1 MATAKK
7 TEETLQEKL
16 NFIQTTLNAPK
27 NLYNSFGK
35 YSYRN
40 LEGIL
45 AGVKTLLKETGCT
58 FVLSDDMVDVGGR
71 IYVRSCASISYGG
84 DSIEAYGWAREEESK
99 KGMDSSQ
106 LTGSTSS
113 YARKYAANGLFAID
127 DTIDADGYNTHGK
140 DEVKKPSSNTTTQT
154 SNKPTTQ
161 TSNKP
166 TISDMDAVKKALASN
181 REGTIKM
188 LEKYAITPSQMKE
201 LGLTSKDI

>member
-7 TEETLQEKL
+7 TQETLEEKL
-16 NFIQTTLNAPK
+16 NLIQTTLNAPK

-45 AGVKTLLKETGCT
+45 AGVKPLLKDTGCT
-58 FVLSDDMVDVGGR
+58 FVLSDDMVEVGGR

-84 DSIEAYGWAREEESK
+84 ETIDSYGWAREEESK
-99 KGMDSSQ
+99 KGMDASQ

-140 DEVKKPSSNTTTQT
+140 DEVTKPNNSTAPIP
-154 SNKPTTQ
+154 K
-161 TSNKP
+161 KP
-166 TISDMDAVKKALASN
+166 TISDLSKVKDALKKD
-181 REGTIKM
+181 REATLKM
-188 LEKYAITPSQMKE
+188 LEKYDVTPNQMKE
-201 LGLTSKDI
+201 LGL

>member
-7 TEETLQEKL
+7 TQETLEEKL
-16 NFIQTTLNAPK
+16 NLIQTTLNAPK

-45 AGVKTLLKETGCT
+45 AGVKPLLKDTGCT
-58 FVLSDDMVDVGGR
+58 FVLSDDMVEVGGR

-84 DSIEAYGWAREEESK
+84 ETIESYGWAREEESK
-99 KGMDSSQ
+99 KGMDASQ

-140 DEVKKPSSNTTTQT
+140 DEVTKPNNSTTPT
-154 SNKPTTQ
+154 SK
-161 TSNKP
+161 KP
-166 TISDMDAVKKALASN
+166 TISDLSKVKDALKKD
-181 REGTIKM
+181 REATLNM
-188 LEKYAITPSQMKE
+188 LEKYDITTEQRNE
-201 LGLTSKDI
+201 LGI

>member
-1 MATAKK
+1 MATTKK
-7 TEETLQEKL
+7 TQETLEEKL

-45 AGVKTLLKETGCT
+45 SGVKPLLKETGCT
-58 FVLSDDMVDVGGR
+58 FVLSDDMVDIGGR
-71 IYVRSCASISYGG
+71 IYVRSCATISYGSE
-84 DSIEAYGWAREEESK
+84 SISAYGWAREEENK
-99 KGMDSSQ
+99 KGMDASQ

-140 DEVKKPSSNTTTQT
+140 DEVTKPTTTT
-154 SNKPTTQ
+154 SNKQTT
-161 TSNKP
+161 TSKP
-166 TISDMDAVKKALASN
+166 TITDLSKVKVALQKD
-181 REGTIKM
+181 REGTLKM
-188 LEKYAITPSQMKE
+188 LEKYNVTPEQKKE
-201 LGLTSKDI
+201 LGI

>member
-7 TEETLQEKL
+7 TQETLEEKL
-16 NFIQTTLNAPK
+16 NLIQTTLNAPK

-45 AGVKTLLKETGCT
+45 AGVKPLLKDTGCT
-58 FVLSDDMVDVGGR
+58 FVLSDDMVEVGGR

-84 DSIEAYGWAREEESK
+84 ETIESYGWAREEESK
-99 KGMDSSQ
+99 KGMDASQ

-140 DEVKKPSSNTTTQT
+140 DEVTKPNNSTAPT
-154 SNKPTTQ
+154 SK
-161 TSNKP
+161 KP
-166 TISDMDAVKKALASN
+166 TISDLSKVKDALKKD
-181 REGTIKM
+181 REATLKM
-188 LEKYAITPSQMKE
+188 LEKYDITTEQRKE
-201 LGLTSKDI
+201 LGI

>member
-7 TEETLQEKL
+7 TQETLEEKL
-16 NFIQTTLNAPK
+16 NLIQTTLNAPK

-45 AGVKTLLKETGCT
+45 AGVKPLLKDTGCT
-58 FVLSDDMVDVGGR
+58 FVLSDDMVEVGGR

-84 DSIEAYGWAREEESK
+84 ETIESYGWAREEESK
-99 KGMDSSQ
+99 KGMDASQ

-140 DEVKKPSSNTTTQT
+140 DEVSKPNNSTAPT
-154 SNKPTTQ
+154 SK
-161 TSNKP
+161 KP
-166 TISDMDAVKKALASN
+166 TISDLSKVKDALKKD
-181 REGTIKM
+181 REATLKM
-188 LEKYAITPSQMKE
+188 LEKYDITTEQRKE
-201 LGLTSKDI
+201 LGI

>member
-7 TEETLQEKL
+7 TQETLEEKL
-16 NFIQTTLNAPK
+16 NLIQTTLNAPK

-45 AGVKTLLKETGCT
+45 AGVKPLLKDTGCT
-58 FVLSDDMVDVGGR
+58 FVLSDDMVEVGGR

-84 DSIEAYGWAREEESK
+84 ETIESYGWAREEESK
-99 KGMDSSQ
+99 KGMDASQ

-140 DEVKKPSSNTTTQT
+140 DEVTKPNNSTAPT
-154 SNKPTTQ
+154 SK
-161 TSNKP
+161 KP
-166 TISDMDAVKKALASN
+166 TISDLSKVKDALKKDRAATL
-181 REGTIKM
+181 KM
-188 LEKYAITPSQMKE
+188 LEKYDITEQQKKE
-201 LGLTSKDI
+201 LGI

>member
-45 AGVKTLLKETGCT
+45 AGVKPLLKETGCT

-71 IYVRSCASISYGG
+71 IYVRSSASISYGG

-154 SNKPTTQ
+154 P
-161 TSNKP
+161 NKP

>member
-1 MATAKK
+1 MANAKK

-16 NFIQTTLNAPK
+16 NIIQTTLNAPK

-45 AGVKTLLKETGCT
+45 SGVKPLLKDTGCT
-58 FVLSDDMVDVGGR
+58 FILSDDMVDVGGR
-71 IYVRSCASISYGG
+71 IYVRACATISYGG
-84 DSIEAYGWAREEESK
+84 ESISSYGWAREEESK
-99 KGMDSSQ
+99 KGMDASQ

-140 DEVKKPSSNTTTQT
+140 DEVTKPNNSTATT
-154 SNKPTTQ
+154 SK
-161 TSNKP
+161 KP
-166 TISDMDAVKKALASN
+166 TISDLSKVKDALKKD
-181 REGTIKM
+181 REATLKM
-188 LEKYAITPSQMKE
+188 LEKYDITTEQKKE
-201 LGLTSKDI
+201 LGI

>member
-1 MATAKK
+1 MATTKK
-7 TEETLQEKL
+7 TQETLEEKL

-45 AGVKTLLKETGCT
+45 SGVKPLLKETGCT
-58 FVLSDDMVDVGGR
+58 FVLSDDMVEVGGR
-71 IYVRSCASISYGG
+71 VYVRSCASISYGG
-84 DSIEAYGWAREEESK
+84 ETIESYGWAREEETK
-99 KGMDSSQ
+99 KGMDASQ

-140 DEVKKPSSNTTTQT
+140 DEVTKPTTTT
-154 SNKPTTQ
+154 SNKPTT
-161 TSNKP
+161 TSKP
-166 TISDMDAVKKALASN
+166 TITDLSKVKVALQKD
-181 REGTIKM
+181 REGTLKM
-188 LEKYAITPSQMKE
+188 LEKYNVTPEQKKE
-201 LGLTSKDI
+201 LGI

>member
-7 TEETLQEKL
+7 TQETLEEKL

-45 AGVKTLLKETGCT
+45 AGVKPLLKETGCT
-58 FVLSDDMVDVGGR
+58 FVLSDDMVDIGGR
-71 IYVRSCASISYGG
+71 IYVRACATISYGG
-84 DSIEAYGWAREEESK
+84 ESISAYGWAREEETK
-99 KGMDSSQ
+99 KGMDASQ

-140 DEVKKPSSNTTTQT
+140 DEVT
-154 SNKPTTQ
+154 KPTTT

-166 TISDMDAVKKALASN
+166 TIADLSKVKVALQKD
-181 REGTIKM
+181 REGTLKM
-188 LEKYAITPSQMKE
+188 LEKYNVTPEQKKE
-201 LGLTSKDI
+201 LGI